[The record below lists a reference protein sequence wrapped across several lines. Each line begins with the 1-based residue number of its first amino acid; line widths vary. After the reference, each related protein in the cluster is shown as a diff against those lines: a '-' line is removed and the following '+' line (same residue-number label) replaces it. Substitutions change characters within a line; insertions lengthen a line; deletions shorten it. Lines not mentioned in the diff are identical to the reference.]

1 LNIARWFMKDYQFVT
16 ETYHLFAISSYFSR
30 DRRKSLF
37 HSAPSQKFLLR
48 HVKAIDFTIPQDSD
62 SAAVRPSDF
71 RQERPILHTK
81 DEHGEPIPA
90 KEMDVALLA
99 LYGHLL
105 YTGNS
110 FTNALNYLFRA
121 FALDPD
127 NPVILLSIGLSYI
140 HNSLKRQAENRHYM
154 ILQGLSFMQE
164 YRRVREQSSV
174 PQQRQEMEFNFAR
187 VYQLLG
193 LGHLAVQGYEKCL
206 AIGEEIVASTRKQ
219 EQNGS
224 QRGDSSSP
232 PAPSQEPENFT
243 QEAAYALQTVYA
255 LSGELGMAKQ
265 VTERWLVL

>member
-1 LNIARWFMKDYQFVT
+1 MKEYQFVT
-16 ETYHLFAISSYFSR
+16 EAYHLFSIASYFSG

-62 SAAVRPSDF
+62 STVQRPSDF
-71 RQERPILHTK
+71 RQERPILTTK
-81 DEHGEPIPA
+81 DERGEPIPA
-90 KEMDVALLA
+90 EEMDVALLA

-121 FALDPD
+121 YALDPN

-164 YRRVREQSSV
+164 YRLVRERSSV
-174 PQQRQEMEFNFAR
+174 PQERQEMEFNFAR

-206 AIGEEIVASTRKQ
+206 AIGEEIEALSQRQ
-219 EQNGS
+219 GQNGS
-224 QRGDSSSP
+224 QKGDGSSHAGQS
-232 PAPSQEPENFT
+232 SEPESFT
-243 QEAAYALQTVYA
+243 REAAYALQTVYA